1 MRVVAKSS
9 LTKAQMKAK
18 INSGARYIELHMN
31 PRDIDMPLKDI
42 NELRDIMK
50 EHGVIITYIHLCKI
64 I

>member
-18 INSGARYIELHMN
+18 INSGAKYIELHMN

-42 NELRDIMK
+42 NELRDIM
-50 EHGVIITYIHLCKI
+50 
-64 I
+64 